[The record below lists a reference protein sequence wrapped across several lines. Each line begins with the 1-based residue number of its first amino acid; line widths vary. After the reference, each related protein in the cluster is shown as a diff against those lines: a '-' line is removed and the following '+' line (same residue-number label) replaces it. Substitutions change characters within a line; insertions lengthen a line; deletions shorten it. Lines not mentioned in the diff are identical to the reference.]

1 MSWAVDT
8 TVKEPASGSGR
19 APGWGQSAS
28 RVSGEEGEEQVVGPS
43 SSSQSQGGTS
53 RRRRG
58 DDQAML
64 KPRDRGKAAEPGCIT
79 APKRAGPPLQHPH
92 CIPGKKESSSS
103 SAGPAHRLLHHLQ
116 VKLLQGQTV
125 NGF

>member
-1 MSWAVDT
+1 MGPERQQSKWGGGGGAGGWT
-8 TVKEPASGSGR
+8 LIQLPEPR
-19 APGWGQSAS
+19 RHEQE
-28 RVSGEEGEEQVVGPS
+28 EEGG
-43 SSSQSQGGTS
+43 
-53 RRRRG
+53 
-58 DDQAML
+58 DQAML

-92 CIPGKKESSSS
+92 RIPGKKKSSSS
-103 SAGPAHRLLHHLQ
+103 SGGSALRLLHHLQ